1 MTIKRTNMKIIKI
14 MVYQMKI
21 NEIINFFLNFFKLI
35 IDINDFYY
43 KKFPSNLQIIISLY
57 KILKS

>member
-1 MTIKRTNMKIIKI
+1 MKIIKI